1 MLNILQGALG
11 AGTRVKLTGITGD
24 SSEAEFVDAIFPV
37 VTKDQQ
43 RYLIRIQGQN
53 IVATKATNTI
63 MSLAVLLKAG
73 YDVKFKVGT
82 KGDAADG
89 GILYTPDGKEIA
101 LTFKDNMWRLPMWS
115 KPVRQDDTHAH
126 VNSFSALPCH
136 DIDMSPTSVQ
146 EARETAYPG
155 DVVDFVVQH
164 TNADFLTAS
173 TTLDAYNGDVVDTI
187 VALKSGPAAAAAPEH
202 VVIQAN
208 VSNATRPCDISPLDL
223 SIADQVRLCHDRDGH
238 PSKNKHRQIFKARR
252 GRGFPANFLAHL
264 QHFKCETCAVTAGA
278 RAYRQSKRV
287 QEKGYHK
294 KGENA
299 AKSATDRSQVGTDM
313 ASCDAA
319 CACCATTDGADAHIE
334 CFTNAASNAHNQEPA
349 QQPRLVHAPKHR
361 MHIDW
366 ANSITLAA
374 ARSAII

>member
-53 IVATKATNTI
+53 IVARKATNTI

-126 VNSFSALPCH
+126 VNYF
-136 DIDMSPTSVQ
+136 
-146 EARETAYPG
+146 
-155 DVVDFVVQH
+155 
-164 TNADFLTAS
+164 
-173 TTLDAYNGDVVDTI
+173 
-187 VALKSGPAAAAAPEH
+187 
-202 VVIQAN
+202 
-208 VSNATRPCDISPLDL
+208 
-223 SIADQVRLCHDRDGH
+223 
-238 PSKNKHRQIFKARR
+238 
-252 GRGFPANFLAHL
+252 
-264 QHFKCETCAVTAGA
+264 
-278 RAYRQSKRV
+278 
-287 QEKGYHK
+287 
-294 KGENA
+294 
-299 AKSATDRSQVGTDM
+299 
-313 ASCDAA
+313 
-319 CACCATTDGADAHIE
+319 
-334 CFTNAASNAHNQEPA
+334 
-349 QQPRLVHAPKHR
+349 
-361 MHIDW
+361 
-366 ANSITLAA
+366 
-374 ARSAII
+374 